1 MPYAGKLLVTLQ
13 TAQLRVTLTGVGSHF
28 RNEASSTS
36 YNVQPSAVRCSVNLK
51 YTFDPELGCLGAVD
65 VYRWW
70 LATSVQGPG
79 AAECQHCS
87 VAQVSGEEHCR
98 EAARGLQEA
107 SRELQEANRGLQGP
121 ASCVP
126 ASGSSSRQSR
136 PGPSMAPSPHQ
147 RSPE

>member
-1 MPYAGKLLVTLQ
+1 MGVT
-13 TAQLRVTLTGVGSHF
+13 
-28 RNEASSTS
+28 
-36 YNVQPSAVRCSVNLK
+36 
-51 YTFDPELGCLGAVD
+51 D

-79 AAECQHCS
+79 AAEWRHCS

-107 SRELQEANRGLQGP
+107 ARGLQEATRGLQEA

-136 PGPSMAPSPHQ
+136 PGPSMAPSHY
-147 RSPE
+147 RGSPE